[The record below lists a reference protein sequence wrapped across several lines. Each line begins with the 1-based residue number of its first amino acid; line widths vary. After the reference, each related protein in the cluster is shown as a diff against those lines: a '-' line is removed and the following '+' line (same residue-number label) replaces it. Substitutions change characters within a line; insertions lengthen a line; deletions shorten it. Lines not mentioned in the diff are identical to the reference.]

1 MRTDY
6 LDKVGSVQCDGVN
19 APVVTLKPDVGQFW
33 TPRFVRVSMD
43 PNTFPRNNTSPLPQ
57 GLSLG
62 SVVCQLYLGNTS
74 IPTTQGA
81 LIDVT
86 GNGFADVSGVISGY
100 TLQYGDTISAVWIG
114 VAQGTQCTMEIVG
127 MSSDTPPSFGDST
140 PLLMGP
146 TFRHE
151 INEPDITVNAVP
163 FSFLNPGQ
171 NNSATILDPSLSSA
185 GVTTFLMELNF
196 TWSVTIPSNGG
207 GQFQDNAGRV
217 IIQDFANI
225 ANTRSVNFRGGLN
238 NEALQLLGNG
248 LFWKQTGTAA
258 ANTGRCVGTAVMWG
272 AGSY

>member
-6 LDKVGSVQCDGVN
+6 LDKVGSVQADGVS

-33 TPRFVRVSMD
+33 TPRFIRVSMD
-43 PNTFPRNNTSPLPQ
+43 PNTFPRNNVSPLPQ

-62 SVVCQLYLGNTS
+62 TVVCQLYLGNTS
-74 IPTTQGA
+74 VPTTQGS

-127 MSSDTPPSFGDST
+127 MSSDTAPSFGDST

-146 TFRHE
+146 NFRHE

-171 NNSATILDPSLSSA
+171 NNSAIILDPAGSSA
-185 GVTTFLMELNF
+185 GVTTYLMELNW
-196 TWSVTIPSNGG
+196 TWSVAIASNGG
-207 GQFQDNAGRV
+207 GDFIDGINQV
-217 IIQDFANI
+217 IAHDFANI
-225 ANTRSVNFRGGLN
+225 TNTRSINFRGGLN
-238 NEALQLLGNG
+238 NEALRLGNNG
-248 LFWKQTGTAA
+248 LLWKQTGTAA

-272 AGSY
+272 AGFY